1 MTVSSTTIKTAPFTG
16 DGATITFAFSWKV
29 WAESEIKVILRLV
42 SDGSE
47 TTLTLTTDYS
57 VTLGSTLPSAGSIT
71 TVETYE
77 STHEI
82 VIKANFPRTQEVD
95 YGEGDTFPAESHEEA
110 LDRGV
115 RLSQQLQEQLSR
127 AILFPESSTFEDVV
141 LPEPAS
147 DEYLRWN
154 NAATALVNASAI
166 EVGDINAHNIDAA
179 PHSNW
184 YATNEAS
191 GPVVLATDN
200 QATALNS
207 QTAVLTPFSA
217 ASAFPFFDGDLLE
230 ISWAPLNYTPSAAP
244 AEANDASDITA
255 HLQGIDT
262 ALATVGSENFVIVW
276 DQKTLNSNGG
286 SFTTGAYRTR
296 TLNTAS
302 DTYNIATLSSDQ
314 ITLNSGTYE
323 VIGFAPAYKVDSHQA
338 RLQNVTDNNTLLWG
352 RNARSGSADG
362 VPSES
367 IIMGQIVVAAN
378 KALEI
383 QHICQ
388 TTANTTGFGS
398 ATNLA
403 SIEVYA
409 MMQFYKHT

>member
-16 DGATITFAFSWKV
+16 DGATVTFAFSWKV
-29 WAESEIKVILRLV
+29 WDSVEIKVILRLV

-95 YGEGDTFPAESHEEA
+95 YGEGDTFPAASHEEA

-115 RLSQQLQEQLSR
+115 RLSQQLNEQLSR
-127 AILFPESSTFEDVV
+127 SLLFPESSIFSDIA

-147 DEYLRWN
+147 DEFLKWN
-154 NAATALVNASAI
+154 NAATALNNASLVAFADLNTHDNGASGAVHTTLM
-166 EVGDINAHNIDAA
+166 EDHNDDIG
-179 PHSNW
+179 PHTAW

-276 DQKTLNSNGG
+276 EQKTLNNNGG
-286 SFTTGAYRTR
+286 TFTSGAYRTR
-296 TLNTAS
+296 SINAAS
-302 DTYNIATLSSDQ
+302 DSYNIATVASDQ
-314 ITLNSGTYE
+314 VTLNAGTYE
-323 VIGFAPAYKVDSHQA
+323 VIGFAPALGVDNHQA
-338 RLQNVTDNNTLLWG
+338 RLQNVTDNETLLWG
-352 RNARSGSADG
+352 RNSGANNLDNTLVDS
-362 VPSES
+362 V
-367 IIMGQIVVAAN
+367 IMGQIVVGAN
-378 KALEI
+378 VALEL

-388 TTANTTGFGS
+388 TT
-398 ATNLA
+398 
-403 SIEVYA
+403 
-409 MMQFYKHT
+409 K